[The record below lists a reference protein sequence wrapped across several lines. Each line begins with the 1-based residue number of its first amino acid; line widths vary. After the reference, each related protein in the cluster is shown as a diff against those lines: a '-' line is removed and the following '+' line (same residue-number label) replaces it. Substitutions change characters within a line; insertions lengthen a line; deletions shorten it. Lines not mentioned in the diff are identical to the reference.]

1 MLKLRALF
9 PAVVSV
15 LLLTA
20 CPISDPPIDPY
31 PPYDEAFT
39 YLGTWTGTL
48 TDSVGGAGAMTVDM
62 ITQGEDYYNGVL
74 GGSWNADFGGAASGG
89 ILRGTYDYAR
99 TLNFDL
105 TSSTTPDCIY
115 NVNAMRTED
124 EVFRGTYVSSGC
136 TPYVTGTLEL
146 TKQP

>member
-39 YLGTWTGTL
+39 YLGTWAGTL
-48 TDSVGGAGAMTVDM
+48 NDSVGGAGSVTMDV
-62 ITQGEDYYNGVL
+62 ITQGEDYYNGAL
-74 GGSWNADFGGAASGG
+74 NGSWKADFGGAASSG
-89 ILRGTYDYAR
+89 ILRGTYDYTR
-99 TLNFDL
+99 TLNVDFI
-105 TSSTTPDCIY
+105 SSTTPDCIY
-115 NVNAMRTED
+115 NVNATRAED
-124 EVFRGTYVSSGC
+124 GVLRGTYVANGC

>member
-48 TDSVGGAGAMTVDM
+48 NDSVGGAGD
-62 ITQGEDYYNGVL
+62 ITFNIITESNDYSRVL
-74 GGSWNADFGGAASGG
+74 GGSWTADFGGAANDG
-89 ILRGTYDYAR
+89 ILRSQPTYD
-99 TLNFDL
+99 TLL
-105 TSSTTPDCIY
+105 SALLISSKTPECVY
-115 NVNAMRTED
+115 NVEATRTD
-124 EVFRGTYVSSGC
+124 NTLRGTYVSNGC
-136 TPYVTGTLEL
+136 TPYVTGTLDI